1 MYNMVINVVGTRPNF
16 MKMMPVISGL
26 NKLNIPNMLIHTGQH
41 YDENMSKVF
50 FRDLRIPDPDIF
62 LGVGSGSHAEIT
74 AKIMIEFEKVCLKN
88 NPSLVIV
95 AGDVNS
101 TLACALAA
109 KKLNIPIAHVES
121 GLRSYDEEM
130 PEEIN
135 RILTDRMSD
144 LLFVTEKSGIEHSLN
159 EGIAREKIHFVG
171 NCMIDSVKKFLPAA
185 LEKKPWYEYALD
197 EYDYTLITLH
207 RPSNVD
213 SVENINKAVR
223 MLNEMSKS
231 SKLVFPV
238 HPRTKSRLAQSSH
251 KLDGNIL
258 MLEPLPYLEFLGLM
272 AKARLVI
279 TDSGGIQEETTYLGV
294 QCITFREN
302 TERPVTVDLGT
313 NQLVGTDPR
322 ELLKTFNKIING
334 EIKKGTIPPKWDGNA
349 GTRIVKIIN
358 EYLAK

>member
-1 MYNMVINVVGTRPNF
+1 
-16 MKMMPVISGL
+16 
-26 NKLNIPNMLIHTGQH
+26 MLIHTGQH

-74 AKIMIEFEKVCLKN
+74 AKIMIEFEKVCLNN
-88 NPSLVIV
+88 NPRLVIV

-121 GLRSYDEEM
+121 GLRSYDQEM

-135 RILTDRMSD
+135 RMLTDRMSD
-144 LLFVTEKSGIEHSLN
+144 LLFVTEESGIKHSLN
-159 EGIAREKIHFVG
+159 EGIARQKIHFVG

-185 LEKKPWYEYALD
+185 LEQKPWHKYALA
-197 EYDYTLITLH
+197 EHDYTLITLH

-213 SVENINKAVR
+213 SAENINKVVR

-272 AKARLVI
+272 AKAKLVV

-313 NQLVGTDPR
+313 NQLVGTDSR

-334 EIKKGTIPPKWDGNA
+334 EIKKGIIPPKWDGNA

>member
-1 MYNMVINVVGTRPNF
+1 MVINVVGTRPNF

-88 NPSLVIV
+88 NPRLVIV

-121 GLRSYDEEM
+121 GLRSYDQEM

-135 RILTDRMSD
+135 RMLTDQMSD

-185 LEKKPWYEYALD
+185 LEQKPWYKYALD

-213 SVENINKAVR
+213 SAENINKAVR

>member
-1 MYNMVINVVGTRPNF
+1 
-16 MKMMPVISGL
+16 
-26 NKLNIPNMLIHTGQH
+26 
-41 YDENMSKVF
+41 
-50 FRDLRIPDPDIF
+50 
-62 LGVGSGSHAEIT
+62 
-74 AKIMIEFEKVCLKN
+74 
-88 NPSLVIV
+88 
-95 AGDVNS
+95 
-101 TLACALAA
+101 
-109 KKLNIPIAHVES
+109 
-121 GLRSYDEEM
+121 
-130 PEEIN
+130 
-135 RILTDRMSD
+135 
-144 LLFVTEKSGIEHSLN
+144 
-159 EGIAREKIHFVG
+159 
-171 NCMIDSVKKFLPAA
+171 
-185 LEKKPWYEYALD
+185 
-197 EYDYTLITLH
+197 
-207 RPSNVD
+207 
-213 SVENINKAVR
+213 
-223 MLNEMSKS
+223 MSKS

-279 TDSGGIQEETTYLGV
+279 TDSGRIQEETTYLGV

-334 EIKKGTIPPKWDGNA
+334 ENKKGTIPPKWDGNA

>member
-1 MYNMVINVVGTRPNF
+1 MVINVVGTRPNF

-88 NPSLVIV
+88 NPRLVIV

-121 GLRSYDEEM
+121 GLRSYDQEM

-135 RILTDRMSD
+135 RMLTDQMSD

-185 LEKKPWYEYALD
+185 LEQKPWYKYALD

-213 SVENINKAVR
+213 SAENINKAVR

-334 EIKKGTIPPKWDGNA
+334 EIKKGIIPPKWDGNA

>member
-1 MYNMVINVVGTRPNF
+1 MVISVVGARPNF

-26 NKLNIPNMLIHTGQH
+26 NKLNIPNLLIHTGQH

-50 FRDLRIPDPDIF
+50 FRDLRIPDPDIS

-74 AKIMIEFEKVCLKN
+74 AKIMIKFEKVCLKN
-88 NPSLVIV
+88 NPRLVIV

-121 GLRSYDEEM
+121 GLRSYDQEM

-135 RILTDRMSD
+135 RILTDRISD
-144 LLFVTEKSGIEHSLN
+144 ILFVTEESGIEHSLN

-185 LEKKPWYEYALD
+185 LEQKPWYKYALA
-197 EYDYTLITLH
+197 EHDYTLITLH

-213 SVENINKAVR
+213 STENINNIAR

-238 HPRTKSRLAQSSH
+238 HPRTKSRLDQSGQ

-258 MLEPLPYLEFLGLM
+258 TLAPLPYLEFLGLM

-313 NQLVGTDPR
+313 NQLAGTDPTAV
-322 ELLKTFNKIING
+322 LNTYNKIMNG

-349 GTRIVKIIN
+349 GTRVAKIIEEFLN
-358 EYLAK
+358 

>member
-1 MYNMVINVVGTRPNF
+1 MVINVVGTRPNF

-50 FRDLRIPDPDIF
+50 FDDLRIPDPDIF

-74 AKIMIEFEKVCLKN
+74 AKIMIEFEKVCLNN
-88 NPSLVIV
+88 NPRLVIV

-121 GLRSYDEEM
+121 GLRSYDQEM

-135 RILTDRMSD
+135 RMLTDRMSD

-185 LEKKPWYEYALD
+185 LEQKPWYKYALD

-213 SVENINKAVR
+213 SAENINKAVR

-238 HPRTKSRLAQSSH
+238 HPRTKNRLAQSSH

-294 QCITFREN
+294 QCITYREN
-302 TERPVTVDLGT
+302 TERPITFQIGT
-313 NQLVGTDPR
+313 NHLTGTNP
-322 ELLKTFNKIING
+322 EIMLKKFGAK
-334 EIKKGTIPPKWDGNA
+334 E
-349 GTRIVKIIN
+349 N
-358 EYLAK
+358 EV

>member
-1 MYNMVINVVGTRPNF
+1 MVINVVGTRPNF

-88 NPSLVIV
+88 NPRLVIV

-121 GLRSYDEEM
+121 GLRSYDQEM

-144 LLFVTEKSGIEHSLN
+144 LLFVTEKSGIEHYLN
-159 EGIAREKIHFVG
+159 EGIPREKIHFVG

>member
-1 MYNMVINVVGTRPNF
+1 MVINVVGTRPNF

-88 NPSLVIV
+88 NPRLVIV

-121 GLRSYDEEM
+121 GLRSYDQEM

-135 RILTDRMSD
+135 RMLTDRMSD

-185 LEKKPWYEYALD
+185 LEQKPWYKYALD

-213 SVENINKAVR
+213 SAENINKAVR

-334 EIKKGTIPPKWDGNA
+334 EIKKGIIPPKWDGNA

>member
-1 MYNMVINVVGTRPNF
+1 MVINVVGTRPNF

-88 NPSLVIV
+88 NPRLVIV

-144 LLFVTEKSGIEHSLN
+144 LLFVTEKSGIEHSLD

-185 LEKKPWYEYALD
+185 LEQKSWYEYALY

-213 SVENINKAVR
+213 SDENINKAVR

-334 EIKKGTIPPKWDGNA
+334 EIKKGIIPPKWDGNA

>member
-1 MYNMVINVVGTRPNF
+1 MVINVVGTRPNF

-88 NPSLVIV
+88 NPRLVIV

-144 LLFVTEKSGIEHSLN
+144 LLFVTEKSGIEHSLD

-185 LEKKPWYEYALD
+185 LEKKTWYEYALD

-213 SVENINKAVR
+213 SAENINKAVR
-223 MLNEMSKS
+223 MLNEMSKL

-294 QCITFREN
+294 QCITFRKN

-313 NQLVGTDPR
+313 NQLVGTDPK

>member
-1 MYNMVINVVGTRPNF
+1 MVINVVGTRPNF

-88 NPSLVIV
+88 NPRLVIV

-185 LEKKPWYEYALD
+185 LEQKPWDEYALD

-213 SVENINKAVR
+213 SAKNINKVVR

-238 HPRTKSRLAQSSH
+238 HPRTKSKLAQSSH

-294 QCITFREN
+294 QCITFRKN

-334 EIKKGTIPPKWDGNA
+334 EIKKGSIPPKWDGNA

>member
-1 MYNMVINVVGTRPNF
+1 MVISVVGTRPNF

-88 NPSLVIV
+88 NPRLVIV

-121 GLRSYDEEM
+121 GLRSYDQEM

-135 RILTDRMSD
+135 RMLTDRISD

-185 LEKKPWYEYALD
+185 LEQKPWYKYALD

-213 SVENINKAVR
+213 SAENINKAVR

-258 MLEPLPYLEFLGLM
+258 MLEPLPYLKFLGLM

-334 EIKKGTIPPKWDGNA
+334 EIKKGIIPPKWDGNA

-358 EYLAK
+358 EYLTK

>member
-1 MYNMVINVVGTRPNF
+1 MVINVVGTRPNF

-88 NPSLVIV
+88 NPRLVIV

-121 GLRSYDEEM
+121 GLRSYDQEM

-135 RILTDRMSD
+135 RMLTDRMSD

-185 LEKKPWYEYALD
+185 LEQKPWYKYALD

-213 SVENINKAVR
+213 SAENINKAVR

>member
-1 MYNMVINVVGTRPNF
+1 MVINVVGTRPNF

-88 NPSLVIV
+88 NPRLVIV

-144 LLFVTEKSGIEHSLN
+144 LLFVTEKSGIEHSLD

-171 NCMIDSVKKFLPAA
+171 NCMIDSVKKFLPVA
-185 LEKKPWYEYALD
+185 LEQKPWYEYALD

-213 SVENINKAVR
+213 SAENINKVVR

-294 QCITFREN
+294 QCITFRKN

-313 NQLVGTDPR
+313 NQLVGTDPK